1 MRIIPMR
8 RHIAFAAA
16 VAAVSLSV
24 WLSSDAGAM
33 TAGTASGIRQGLAET
48 SPVEK
53 VVRVC
58 RHRFW
63 TSKREC
69 YVDRSRPPTVC
80 HHLRNS
86 SRRDC
91 Y

>member
-1 MRIIPMR
+1 MR
-8 RHIAFAAA
+8 RFLSLSAA
-16 VAAVSLSV
+16 VAAVLASL
-24 WLSSDAGAM
+24 LLAPGAGAR
-33 TAGTASGIRQGLAET
+33 TAGTVPGIQNGLAET
-48 SPVEK
+48 SAVER

-58 RHRFW
+58 RHRFL
-63 TSKREC
+63 TSRRVC

-80 HHLRNS
+80 HHIRAT

>member
-1 MRIIPMR
+1 M
-8 RHIAFAAA
+8 
-16 VAAVSLSV
+16 AAVSLS
-24 WLSSDAGAM
+24 LLLTRGAGAV
-33 TAGTASGIRQGLAET
+33 TVGTAPGIKRALSET
-48 SPVEK
+48 SAVEQ

-63 TSKREC
+63 TSQRYC
-69 YVDRSRPPTVC
+69 YIDRSRPPTVC

>member
-1 MRIIPMR
+1 MR
-8 RHIAFAAA
+8 RYFAVLSAAA
-16 VAAVSLSV
+16 VVSVSL
-24 WLSSDAGAM
+24 LSASGANAL

-48 SPVEK
+48 SAVEQ

-63 TSKREC
+63 TSRREC

-80 HHLRNS
+80 HHIRS
-86 SRRDC
+86 TSRRDC

>member
-1 MRIIPMR
+1 MR
-8 RHIAFAAA
+8 RYFAFMSAAA
-16 VAAVSLSV
+16 VVSFAL
-24 WLSSDAGAM
+24 LPTAGASAM
-33 TAGTASGIRQGLAET
+33 TVGSVSGIQQGLAET
-48 SPVEK
+48 SVVEK

-63 TSKREC
+63 TSRREC

-80 HHLRNS
+80 HHIRS
-86 SRRDC
+86 TSRRDC

>member
-1 MRIIPMR
+1 MR
-8 RHIAFAAA
+8 RSIALAAA
-16 VAAVSLSV
+16 FVTAASLSLFV
-24 WLSSDAGAM
+24 SGANATTVGAAAGLK
-33 TAGTASGIRQGLAET
+33 QGLAEINA
-48 SPVEK
+48 VEK

-58 RHRFW
+58 RHRMF
-63 TSKREC
+63 SSQRYC

>member
-1 MRIIPMR
+1 MQRYV
-8 RHIAFAAA
+8 AA
-16 VAAVSLSV
+16 VAAAAAISFSLFAT
-24 WLSSDAGAM
+24 DAAAM
-33 TAGTASGIRQGLAET
+33 TAGSASGIRQGLAET
-48 SPVEK
+48 NAVEK

-58 RHRFW
+58 RHRFF
-63 TSKREC
+63 TSRREC
-69 YVDRSRPPTVC
+69 WVDRSRPPTVC

>member
-1 MRIIPMR
+1 
-8 RHIAFAAA
+8 
-16 VAAVSLSV
+16 
-24 WLSSDAGAM
+24 M
-33 TAGTASGIRQGLAET
+33 TVGSASGIQQGLAET
-48 SPVEK
+48 SAVEK

-63 TSKREC
+63 TSRREC

-80 HHLRNS
+80 HHLRS
-86 SRRDC
+86 TSRRDC

>member
-1 MRIIPMR
+1 MR
-8 RHIAFAAA
+8 RYFAFMSAAA
-16 VAAVSLSV
+16 VVSLALLPV
-24 WLSSDAGAM
+24 AGVSAM
-33 TAGTASGIRQGLAET
+33 TVGSASGIQQGLAEA
-48 SPVEK
+48 SAVEK

-63 TSKREC
+63 TSRREC

-80 HHLRNS
+80 HHLRAT

>member
-1 MRIIPMR
+1 MR
-8 RHIAFAAA
+8 RYFVFMTAA
-16 VAAVSLSV
+16 AAVSLSLMLTSGV
-24 WLSSDAGAM
+24 GAM
-33 TAGTASGIRQGLAET
+33 TVGTASGIQQGAATT
-48 SPVEK
+48 SAVEQ

-58 RHRFW
+58 RHRFF

-80 HHLRNS
+80 HHIRS
-86 SRRDC
+86 TSRRDC

>member
-1 MRIIPMR
+1 MR
-8 RHIAFAAA
+8 RYFAFLSAAA
-16 VAAVSLSV
+16 IISFAHLPA
-24 WLSSDAGAM
+24 AGASAM
-33 TAGTASGIRQGLAET
+33 SVGSASGIQQGLAET
-48 SPVEK
+48 SAVEK

-63 TSKREC
+63 TSRREC

-80 HHLRNS
+80 HHIRS
-86 SRRDC
+86 TSRRDC

>member
-1 MRIIPMR
+1 MQRYFVFLS
-8 RHIAFAAA
+8 AT
-16 VAAVSLSV
+16 AAVSLSL
-24 WLSSDAGAM
+24 LSAPGVNAM
-33 TAGTASGIRQGLAET
+33 IAGTASGTRQGLAET
-48 SPVEK
+48 SVVER

-63 TSKREC
+63 TSRREC

-80 HHLRNS
+80 HHIRS
-86 SRRDC
+86 TSRRDC

>member
-1 MRIIPMR
+1 MRQYFVVM
-8 RHIAFAAA
+8 AAA
-16 VAAVSLSV
+16 ATVSLSV
-24 WLSSDAGAM
+24 LFAPSANAV
-33 TAGTASGIRQGLAET
+33 TLGTGNASGIQQGAAT
-48 SPVEK
+48 IGGVEK

-58 RHRFW
+58 RHRFMN
-63 TSKREC
+63 SSRYC

-86 SRRDC
+86 SARDC

>member
-1 MRIIPMR
+1 MR
-8 RHIAFAAA
+8 RYFAFLSAAA
-16 VAAVSLSV
+16 IISFALLPV
-24 WLSSDAGAM
+24 AGASAM
-33 TAGTASGIRQGLAET
+33 TVGSASGIQQGLAET
-48 SPVEK
+48 SAVEK

-63 TSKREC
+63 TSRREC

-80 HHLRNS
+80 HHIRS
-86 SRRDC
+86 TSRRDC

>member
-1 MRIIPMR
+1 MRQYF
-8 RHIAFAAA
+8 AFMATAAA
-16 VAAVSLSV
+16 VSFSLLV
-24 WLSSDAGAM
+24 APGANAM
-33 TAGTASGIRQGLAET
+33 TVGTASGIQQGLAKT
-48 SPVEK
+48 SAVEQ

-58 RHRFW
+58 RHRFF
-63 TSKREC
+63 TSRREC

-80 HHLRNS
+80 HHLRAT

>member
-1 MRIIPMR
+1 MQRLL
-8 RHIAFAAA
+8 ATAAAAA
-16 VAAVSLSV
+16 VLSLSPV
-24 WLSSDAGAM
+24 LMPDAAAI
-33 TAGTASGIRQGLAET
+33 TPGTAPGIRQGLANT
-48 SPVEK
+48 SAIEK

-58 RHRFW
+58 RHNFW
-63 TSKREC
+63 TSRRTC
-69 YVDRSRPPTVC
+69 WVDRSRPPTVC

>member
-1 MRIIPMR
+1 MR
-8 RHIAFAAA
+8 RYFFATIA
-16 VAAVSLSV
+16 VAPLLLFAPN
-24 WLSSDAGAM
+24 AIAM
-33 TAGTASGIRQGLAET
+33 TVGTASGVHQGVART

-58 RHRFW
+58 RHRFF
-63 TSKREC
+63 TSRREC
-69 YVDRSRPPTVC
+69 FVDRSRPPTVC
-80 HHLRNS
+80 HHLAAS

>member
-1 MRIIPMR
+1 MR
-8 RHIAFAAA
+8 RTFAFTAAA
-16 VAAVSLSV
+16 VAAVSLS
-24 WLSSDAGAM
+24 LLLTSGASAV
-33 TAGTASGIRQGLAET
+33 TVGTAAGIKRGLAET
-48 SPVEK
+48 SAVEK

-58 RHRFW
+58 RHQMW
-63 TSKREC
+63 TSRRTC
-69 YVDRSRPPTVC
+69 FVDRSRPPTVC

>member
-1 MRIIPMR
+1 MR
-8 RHIAFAAA
+8 RTISFLTAAAAA
-16 VAAVSLSV
+16 VTLSLL
-24 WLSSDAGAM
+24 LSSSANAISAGS
-33 TAGTASGIRQGLAET
+33 ASGIKRGLAET
-48 SPVEK
+48 SAVEK

-58 RHRFW
+58 RHNIWNSRRTCW
-63 TSKREC
+63 
-69 YVDRSRPPTVC
+69 VDRSRPPTVC

>member
-1 MRIIPMR
+1 MR
-8 RHIAFAAA
+8 RYFAFMSAAA
-16 VAAVSLSV
+16 IVSFSLLPAPVAH
-24 WLSSDAGAM
+24 AM
-33 TAGTASGIRQGLAET
+33 TVGTASGIQQGLAKT
-48 SPVEK
+48 SAVEQ

-63 TSKREC
+63 TSRREC

-80 HHLRNS
+80 HHIRS
-86 SRRDC
+86 TSRRDC